1 MKEDY
6 VNIKIKKSLK
16 NKIRAMSGEKKMYE
30 ILSGIVAEYFE
41 KQEKACQPVM
51 QRDFENDNQN

>member
-30 ILSGIVAEYFE
+30 ILSGMVAEYFE
-41 KQEKACQPVM
+41 KKEKACPPTI
-51 QRDFENDNQN
+51 QREFENDDQN